1 MNVSKYFALALVI
14 IVIDQTSKLLVYKY
28 MYLHQEINVI
38 GEWFRLH
45 YLLNPGMA
53 FGIRWNNEFGKLAL
67 TAFRIV
73 AMFGIGYYLWKM
85 AGKKAHSGF
94 LWCMALILGGA
105 VGNVID
111 SIFYGVVLGNHPPDS
126 PTPWFHGQ
134 VIDML
139 FFPIF
144 DFYWPEW
151 IPYVG
156 GDYFL
161 FFSPVF
167 NIADSSIFVGV
178 VVILL
183 FQKRFSRRRAKPM
196 RHQQTAA
203 TARFYLHLHRL
214 HRMVTRIISAHHLR
228 GIRTK
233 KA

>member
-94 LWCMALILGGA
+94 LWCMAAGA
-105 VGNVID
+105 I
-111 SIFYGVVLGNHPPDS
+111 
-126 PTPWFHGQ
+126 
-134 VIDML
+134 
-139 FFPIF
+139 
-144 DFYWPEW
+144 
-151 IPYVG
+151 
-156 GDYFL
+156 
-161 FFSPVF
+161 
-167 NIADSSIFVGV
+167 
-178 VVILL
+178 
-183 FQKRFSRRRAKPM
+183 
-196 RHQQTAA
+196 
-203 TARFYLHLHRL
+203 
-214 HRMVTRIISAHHLR
+214 
-228 GIRTK
+228 
-233 KA
+233 